1 VRLRPVACVYQLKS
15 KDKNYTTSAIP
26 ADNYNFRFPRL
37 LIDIEKDA
45 HTNEKFN
52 YKIILSKADSNLS
65 NLTNDVKVNLTT
77 IT

>member
-1 VRLRPVACVYQLKS
+1 VSLRPVACIDQLKS
-15 KDKNYTTSAIP
+15 KDQYYVTSAIP
-26 ADNYNFRFPRL
+26 ADNYNFRFARH
-37 LIDIEKDA
+37 LIGIVKDA

-52 YKIILSKADSNLS
+52 YKIILSKADSKLS